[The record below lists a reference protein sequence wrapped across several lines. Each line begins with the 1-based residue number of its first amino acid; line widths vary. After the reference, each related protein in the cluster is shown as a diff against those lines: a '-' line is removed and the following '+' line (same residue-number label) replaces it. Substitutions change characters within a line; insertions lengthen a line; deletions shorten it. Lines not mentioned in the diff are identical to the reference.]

1 MLPEIRYSTAPSSS
15 RLSIQI
21 RTGMEDP
28 CSSWTAS
35 HVLLTRKGQA
45 QVKGPSR
52 DTAVVSVSQ
61 TFQFIHEI
69 SFRGGNSTL
78 RIPLQFTLELECQY
92 APYLTWK
99 YPHRDN
105 LIFQQAQHCGLSLP
119 SGCSPFW
126 AWCPLFVACYP
137 LGMSAN
143 RLVNRVVPQGLPCR
157 SLFWVILA
165 TVLGC
170 NTMR

>member
-1 MLPEIRYSTAPSSS
+1 MYQSKAIAVAPSREEANSRANNYFRGILVMLPEIRYSTAPSSS

-99 YPHRDN
+99 YPHCDN
-105 LIFQQAQHCGLSLP
+105 LIFKQ
-119 SGCSPFW
+119 
-126 AWCPLFVACYP
+126 
-137 LGMSAN
+137 
-143 RLVNRVVPQGLPCR
+143 
-157 SLFWVILA
+157 
-165 TVLGC
+165 
-170 NTMR
+170 